1 MDKGPQYFVMLT
13 FLSLF
18 PEGILLPEFV
28 HFMGL
33 KDIEYPSDWL
43 DSLVSLSILITGA
56 DILPEKIKEKRKE
69 LDKELATGRANKLE
83 PWELMKIVIDS
94 KFDQIY
100 NIISIREINL
110 GRKTEVVIMTN
121 YLVREAF
128 NELIKEGDNLGIS
141 VNMGKGDS
149 CLKLI
154 HAALTNAI
162 DFHRHFLCEI
172 IKEVYPQAFD
182 SNVEEDIV
190 FSNLLSGIEEP
201 VVGELVLD
209 TQTPNNYKNP
219 GILHEIFDHY
229 RSSYMVLFSEASTY
243 NYIKVSNWIKFY
255 FGKAME
261 ELENDAKSETLR
273 RAALDSSD
281 QTEVDTVLLSL
292 TLLNHIRKFFVF
304 KSRR

>member
-1 MDKGPQYFVMLT
+1 MLA

-33 KDIEYPSDWL
+33 EDIEYKSDWL
-43 DSLVSLSILITGA
+43 DSLVRLAFLITDP
-56 DILPEKIKEKRKE
+56 DILPKDIKAKHDKLNKE
-69 LDKELATGRANKLE
+69 LIAGRANQRE
-83 PWELMKIVIDS
+83 PRELMKIVIDS
-94 KFDQIY
+94 KFDQHY

-110 GRKTEVVIMTN
+110 GRKTEMVIMTN
-121 YLVREAF
+121 YLVREAI
-128 NELIKEGDNLGIS
+128 NELIKEGENLEKGGVMKKKGSDIGKEDN
-141 VNMGKGDS
+141 
-149 CLKLI
+149 CLKFI
-154 HAALTNAI
+154 NAALTNAI
-162 DFHRHFLCEI
+162 HFHRHFLCEI
-172 IKEVYPQAFD
+172 IKEVNPQAFD
-182 SNVEEDIV
+182 SNVEEDMV

-201 VVGELVLD
+201 VVGEKVLD
-209 TQTPNNYKNP
+209 IQTKNKCKDP